1 MIIDATRIKTTYI
14 KGRKAYFV
22 SDIAEVFGKAPVAK
36 LVKHKAIFTERVKAG
51 GKTRVRRLVSHKA
64 LELVNALVEAEEAV
78 EGLQDTAIG
87 LETAQA
93 NAQPAPAQIDLAQ
106 IKFVQPELLN
116 DYKPIEDINR
126 VEVPEI
132 SLAAIKDKQLDLEQ
146 VRNSMIQKRIN
157 DLCFRQARETI
168 KTRGL
173 TKDQALGNDREV
185 YREPYLIMYTAFDR
199 YMRAEL
205 VKFNMTLEDIGLG
218 YAKNVNN
225 RSYIDRIAEV
235 GQLNNLLVVA
245 EALFQPKN

>member
-1 MIIDATRIKTTYI
+1 MIIDATRIKNTYI
-14 KGRKAYFV
+14 KGKKAYLI
-22 SDIAEVFGKAPVAK
+22 SDIAEVFGGEPVRK
-36 LVKHKAIFTERVKAG
+36 LIKHKAVFTDRVTAD

-64 LELVNALVEAEEAV
+64 LELVSALVEAEEAI
-78 EGLQDTAIG
+78 EGLQNSTIDP
-87 LETAQA
+87 EPQA
-93 NAQPAPAQIDLAQ
+93 NNEQLAPEQVDLAQ
-106 IKFVQPELLN
+106 TELLN
-116 DYKPIEDINR
+116 EYKPIEDINR

-132 SLAAIKDKQLDLEQ
+132 SLSAIKDKQLDFEQ
-146 VRNSMIQKRIN
+146 ARNSMIQKRIN

-173 TKDQALGNDREV
+173 TSAEALRNDREV

-218 YAKNVNN
+218 YAKNVAN